1 MYDVA
6 FDLSQTISTQNPKK
20 IFSKN
25 LEMSKYLLFMS
36 LVDPFENLDSVCYLY
51 FISFQRIMYVSQ
63 WSRIQILRFL
73 EMNVFK
79 LNSSIDTGLKF

>member
-36 LVDPFENLDSVCYLY
+36 LVDPFEKSIGNHQNLVICFLKY
-51 FISFQRIMYVSQ
+51 FACTICHCE
-63 WSRIQILRFL
+63 FL
-73 EMNVFK
+73 M
-79 LNSSIDTGLKF
+79 

>member
-36 LVDPFENLDSVCYLY
+36 YPFE
-51 FISFQRIMYVSQ
+51 
-63 WSRIQILRFL
+63 
-73 EMNVFK
+73 
-79 LNSSIDTGLKF
+79 KFW